1 MLATKAACGWA
12 EMPDLILV
20 GHSLGGAVVVDVA
33 RGGALGKAVQGYA
46 VLDVVEGTG
55 WAEIVKFPPLP
66 LSCLIPERKR
76 MREREKEREDRK
88 SVV

>member
-1 MLATKAACGWA
+1 
-12 EMPDLILV
+12 MPDLILV

-55 WAEIVKFPPLP
+55 WAEIVKFPPPSTPSPFMLD
-66 LSCLIPERKR
+66 SREKENERKR
-76 MREREKEREDRK
+76 ERERERERK
-88 SVV
+88 N